1 MSILFINA
9 SPNKDGNTAKLAKT
23 LLAGKDYETL
33 NLIDYKIY
41 AYGQQYADD
50 QFDVVIEKMKAADTV
65 VMGSPLYWHN
75 ICGLLRNFLD
85 RCYGPISEG
94 EFKGRNLYFIMQ
106 GAAPEK
112 WQLEACE
119 FTMSR
124 FAGLYGFAY
133 KGMVTNAKEAKA
145 AKVE

>member
-23 LLAGKDYETL
+23 LLAGKEYETL

-41 AYGQQYADD
+41 AYGQNYADD
-50 QFDVVIEKMKAADTV
+50 QFEEIIEKMKAADTV

-94 EFKGRNLYFIMQ
+94 EFEGRNLFFIMQ

-124 FAGLYGFAY
+124 FAGLYGFTY
-133 KGMVTNAKEAKA
+133 KGMITNTKEAKA